1 MHRLSAVASPRLA
14 MRLTRR
20 PFLHR
25 HLSHMEE
32 VIDDLHVM
40 KVRMPSIMDSKEGKI
55 LKWMKHEGETLRV
68 GDSLCRVDVNDIQIE
83 IESPFN
89 GVLAD
94 VILEEYRTGQT
105 AEDICI
111 ICDSKSSYM
120 DFFEARRLEG
130 IEKERMRVSEE
141 KAKSEQEEEERK
153 ILPSHTI
160 LLREI
165 RHMMQSG
172 GLADFEAL
180 ELKEG
185 RSITI
190 DPSKGTL
197 GEVLINLARKQDAN
211 LLDVFYASYDGDA
224 FNVESFDQHFFLAQ
238 AVKVAQ
244 EDA

>member
-1 MHRLSAVASPRLA
+1 MHRLSVTLPRLA
-14 MRLTRR
+14 QRLAPSRSCIY
-20 PFLHR
+20 R
-25 HLSHMEE
+25 HLSHVEE
-32 VIDDLHVM
+32 VIDDLHIM

-55 LKWMKHEGETLRV
+55 LKWMKHEGETLSV
-68 GDSLCRVDVNDIQIE
+68 GDSLCRVSVNDIQIE

-130 IEKERMRVSEE
+130 IENERIRVSEE
-141 KAKSEQEEEERK
+141 KAKADEEQHK

-172 GLADFEAL
+172 DLADFEAL
-180 ELKEG
+180 QTSEG
-185 RSITI
+185 RIITI
-190 DPSKGTL
+190 DASQGTF
-197 GEVLINLARKQDAN
+197 GEALIALARKQDAN
-211 LLDVFYASYDGDA
+211 LLDVFYASYDGDF
-224 FNVESFDQHFFLAQ
+224 FNIESFDRHFFLQ
-238 AVKVAQ
+238 NAVKVVQ
-244 EDA
+244 EKDA